1 MTNRGRGMMNKIRIA
16 GAAAGVVLVS
26 GIVLQVSSAAFTG
39 TTENAG
45 NQWAAGSVSL
55 SDDDAGQAMYAS
67 VANISPGYSEKQCIE
82 VAYTGSITPDSA
94 IALYAATTSTA
105 GGGSGDGLADDLNLT
120 IEIGPATSQCNT
132 AGDGLADSTGLLPAA
147 GTSLYSGTVG
157 GFNTSASPDTTGWT
171 PDAGGAGLDVMRPF
185 LFTVSLPDAANNDA
199 QQDSATATFTWSAT
213 A

>member
-1 MTNRGRGMMNKIRIA
+1 MNKIRIA

-45 NQWAAGSVSL
+45 NEWEAGSVSL

-82 VAYTGSITPDSA
+82 VEYTGSITPDTA
-94 IALYAATTSTA
+94 IALYAATTSTPV
-105 GGGSGDGLADDLNLT
+105 GGGDGLADDLT
-120 IEIGPATSQCNT
+120 VSIEIGPATSQCNLT
-132 AGDGLADSTGLLPAA
+132 KDALVDATGLAPAL
-147 GTSLYSGTVG
+147 GTNLYSGALD
-157 GFNTSASPDTTGWT
+157 GFNTSASPDPTGWT
-171 PDAGGAGLDVMRPF
+171 PDAEGAGVDLMRPF
-185 LFTVSLPDAANNDA
+185 LFTVQLPAAADNDA